1 MPPST
6 VIIALIIMGLFSDSH
21 WIFKIINLFA
31 NFLVQHDFLDTDS
44 TF

>member
-21 WIFKIINLFA
+21 WFFKIGNLFA
-31 NFLVQHDFLDTDS
+31 NFFVQCDFLDTDS
-44 TF
+44 SF